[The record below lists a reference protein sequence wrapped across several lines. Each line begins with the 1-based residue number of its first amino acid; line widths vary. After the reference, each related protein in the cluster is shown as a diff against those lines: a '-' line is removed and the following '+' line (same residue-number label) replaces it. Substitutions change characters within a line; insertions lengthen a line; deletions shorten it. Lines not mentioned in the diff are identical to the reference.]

1 MLARSVSLFLL
12 LLGVAGLGCSSG
24 SDATGGSASASPS
37 GSAAAKPSGTA
48 STAAAAVAKPANKEE
63 WTKLADS
70 LEFKITDKVDGDL
83 NTGTVQNNG
92 TFAVSAVN
100 FWVYVYDKDGK
111 QLERVKGEKS
121 FGTPLAPGKSA
132 DIKVG
137 PLKNGKT
144 AGAVIQ
150 AEVSWMRLPEGT
162 MWQDGA
168 RAPDPRPMKK

>member
-1 MLARSVSLFLL
+1 MLSRSVSMLMVA
-12 LLGVAGLGCSSG
+12 LGIAGLGCSSG
-24 SDATGGSASASPS
+24 SEAPSGAASASPS
-37 GSAAAKPSGTA
+37 GTASASPSGTG
-48 STAAAAVAKPANKEE
+48 TAAAAPAKPANKEE

-70 LEFKITDKVDGDL
+70 FEFKITGGGEGDMG
-83 NTGTVQNNG
+83 TGTVQNNG
-92 TFAVSAVN
+92 AFAVSAVN

-121 FGTPLAPGKSA
+121 FAQPLAPGKSA

-137 PLKNGKT
+137 PLKEAK
-144 AGAVIQ
+144 APGAVIQ

-168 RAPDPRPMKK
+168 RAPNERPMKK